1 MFCHFYGILGH
12 DLRHCPAHFAA
23 SKETDN
29 VEYQYGEWLKADSG
43 RTKSPPRRGR
53 ENPMRSKPVGSTDTP
68 ASENEDE
75 AEVMTMVARV
85 SKYRAGHESWNGN
98 CVVGGSVVEIP
109 EKISVVNADIKSNM
123 DDILLLFSSN
133 GAVHQIL
140 NDKANGT
147 SNITNSSL
155 GHVEAKPNKPKTTWT
170 RLNRTDIGPLVSSN
184 NKLKSIME

>member
-1 MFCHFYGILGH
+1 MMTTMARL
-12 DLRHCPAHFAA
+12 
-23 SKETDN
+23 
-29 VEYQYGEWLKADSG
+29 
-43 RTKSPPRRGR
+43 
-53 ENPMRSKPVGSTDTP
+53 
-68 ASENEDE
+68 SEN
-75 AEVMTMVARV
+75 
-85 SKYRAGHESWNGN
+85 RASQESRNGN

-155 GHVEAKPNKPKTTWT
+155 GHAKAKPNQPKTTWT
-170 RLNRTDIGPLVSSN
+170 RLNRMDIGPLVSSN